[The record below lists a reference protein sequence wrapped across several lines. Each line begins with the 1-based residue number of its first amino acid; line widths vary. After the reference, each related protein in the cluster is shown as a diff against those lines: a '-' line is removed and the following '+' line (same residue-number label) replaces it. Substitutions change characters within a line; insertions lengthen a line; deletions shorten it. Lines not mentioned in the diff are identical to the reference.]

1 MKPRHQVLAAL
12 ALIAVGLA
20 LFLPPMPQPLA
31 YHDFADKRSAYG
43 IANFLDVASNASF
56 LLAGLAILAVLA
68 ARPAAFEEPRERWPW
83 LVFAIGL
90 LMTGAGSCHYHL
102 DPGNETL
109 FWDRLPM
116 TIAFM
121 ALIAAQLVVG
131 GLRNVKL
138 DIVSVSFSS
147 DFDPARGARSP
158 ARRLHADDLVAIKEN
173 LSAMTREIFAAELAE
188 GGYRLVDAP
197 GPDTLLVSAAIVDL
211 FITAPDPQST
221 GRSRTF
227 TADSGRMT
235 IVLELRDSVTGE
247 LMARVVD
254 RQTGRRDGTWSITN
268 RVTNTADARRAIRNW
283 AVALRE
289 GLDELSA
296 RSGQGQ

>member
-1 MKPRHQVLAAL
+1 MNAMRRLLSWIVLISSL
-12 ALIAVGLA
+12 ALVGCASQRPTPATEWDGLVRQPNLRLDAV
-20 LFLPPMPQPLA
+20 F
-31 YHDFADKRSAYG
+31 
-43 IANFLDVASNASF
+43 V
-56 LLAGLAILAVLA
+56 
-68 ARPAAFEEPRERWPW
+68 RP
-83 LVFAIGL
+83 G
-90 LMTGAGSCHYHL
+90 
-102 DPGNETL
+102 
-109 FWDRLPM
+109 
-116 TIAFM
+116 
-121 ALIAAQLVVG
+121 AAQEIG